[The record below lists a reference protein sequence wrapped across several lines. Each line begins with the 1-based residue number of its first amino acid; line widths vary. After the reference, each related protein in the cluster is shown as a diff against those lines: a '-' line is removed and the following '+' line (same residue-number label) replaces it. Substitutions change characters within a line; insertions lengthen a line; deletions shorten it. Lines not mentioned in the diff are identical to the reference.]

1 MSSNQIAT
9 NGQPTK
15 RIEYIDA
22 LRGFTMILVVMLHV
36 ASYCWHLDG
45 VPSVHLFLYQI
56 RMPMFFFISGFVL
69 YKAGVV
75 WDTKQVI
82 SFFRKKIPVQLLSPF
97 VFFAL
102 FAFTRGFSVIQGSI
116 DASRSG
122 YWFTF
127 VLFIYYVFY
136 ASVRFCFRNKYADII
151 LLLIG
156 IALFTVVHPT
166 IYAAIP
172 LSNDMKE
179 FLCILNWNFFIFFV
193 LGTLAK
199 KYFSQFEK
207 ILDNTPLLAICIL
220 TYFLVNGYLTILPF
234 NRSIP
239 YFLSFPGLIVLFSF
253 FRKKQAIFK
262 KDNVLGL
269 SLQYIGR
276 RTLDVYLIHFF
287 LLPRKLIYFSVF
299 RDYPMPVLEGACS
312 LLIALII
319 VAACLLIGNIIRL
332 SPFLAHWVFGAKYPT
347 TTTTK

>member
-1 MSSNQIAT
+1 MSNNQVTI

-15 RIEYIDA
+15 RIEFIDA
-22 LRGFTMILVVMLHV
+22 LRGFTMILVVLHHV
-36 ASYCWHLDG
+36 ALLCLHAGG
-45 VPSVHLFLYQI
+45 VTSVHRYLIQI

-69 YKAGVV
+69 YKANVV

-97 VFFAL
+97 VFIAL
-102 FAFTRGFSVIQGSI
+102 ITHSRGISVI
-116 DASRSG
+116 DASFDASRLG

-136 ASVRFCFRNKYADII
+136 AATKFCVRNNYADII
-151 LLLIG
+151 LLVIG
-156 IALFTVVHPT
+156 MAFFTVVHPT
-166 IYAAIP
+166 VYSAIP
-172 LSNDMKE
+172 LPDKVKG
-179 FLCILNWNFFIFFV
+179 FLCIVNWNFFIFFV

-199 KYFSQFEK
+199 KYYSQFEK

-220 TYFLVNGYLTILPF
+220 IFFLVNGFMKLIPINNRIL
-234 NRSIP
+234 P

-253 FRKKQAIFK
+253 FRKKQAVFSK
-262 KDNVLGL
+262 ERVLGRT
-269 SLQYIGR
+269 LQYIGR

-287 LLPRKLIYFSVF
+287 LLPRQLKLIFNLF
-299 RDYPMPVLEGACS
+299 HDYPMPIIEGTCS

-319 VAACLLIGNIIRL
+319 VAVCLLIGEIIRL

-347 TTTTK
+347 TK